1 MNMADLLRKRK
12 EYEILDNNYGEID
25 PTKLIKELPNFK
37 SKEEIMASAQT
48 IAAKDYFEKI
58 SEQVVD
64 YLGMRGYDYDLLKVC
79 LNMTSFLNERAIRR
93 VQEWECNIGNWRKHN
108 LEPEDFLDDY
118 VVISYDIIVGKADEG
133 KMNELS
139 NISDYTRK
147 TIINSSE
154 NRFVVKYS
162 ELIELLNQ
170 IGYEVDLGK
179 FESVRKKMCFRES
192 SIEAIVYIG
201 TDETIKK
208 VTSQK
213 TQQQTT
219 SYQPSHSDGSRSY
232 GIRSYSSGFSSGKMK
247 R

>member
-1 MNMADLLRKRK
+1 MNMDELLKKRE
-12 EYEILDNNYGEID
+12 EYKILDNNYGEID

-37 SKEEIMASAQT
+37 SKEEIMASAKT

-58 SEQVVD
+58 SEEAVD

-93 VQEWECNIGNWRKHN
+93 VHEWECNIGDRYKYN

-139 NISDYTRK
+139 KISDYTRK
-147 TIINSSE
+147 AIINSSE

-170 IGYEVDLGK
+170 IGYEVDLGN
-179 FESVRKKMCFRES
+179 FESVREKMCVRNS
-192 SIEAIVYIG
+192 SIEAVVYIG

-208 VTSQK
+208 IMSTN

-219 SYQPSHSDGSRSY
+219 SYQPSYTYGSRLS
-232 GIRSYSSGFSSGKMK
+232 RS
-247 R
+247 RQ

>member
-1 MNMADLLRKRK
+1 MNMDELLKKRE
-12 EYEILDNNYGEID
+12 EYKILDNNYGEID

-37 SKEEIMASAQT
+37 SKEEIMASAKT

-58 SEQVVD
+58 SEQAVD

-93 VQEWECNIGNWRKHN
+93 VHEWECNIGDRYKYN

-139 NISDYTRK
+139 KISDYTRK
-147 TIINSSE
+147 AIINSSE

-162 ELIELLNQ
+162 ELVELLNQ
-170 IGYEVDLGK
+170 IGYEVDLGN
-179 FESVRKKMCFRES
+179 FESVREKMWVRNS
-192 SIEAIVYIG
+192 SIEAVVYIG

-208 VTSQK
+208 IMSTN
-213 TQQQTT
+213 TQQQTA
-219 SYQPSHSDGSRSY
+219 SYQPSYTYGSRLS
-232 GIRSYSSGFSSGKMK
+232 RS